1 MKFRSDCIIMYV
13 LQEEYDLMD
22 TLYLAAVCAVVP
34 GLGRSRIP
42 DLINALGSARAVFEA
57 SAATLTATGLCTPRA
72 VQNFISN
79 RDARLPQRLDYFCHH
94 NGVQILAY
102 TDTAYPQS
110 LQNLSDKPLVLYV
123 KGELPQANYALSIVG
138 SRRCTEY
145 GVRAAACFAQAM
157 TREGIPII
165 SGGAKGI
172 DTAAHEA
179 CLQAGGVTVAVL
191 GCGLDI
197 AYPSENAKLFA
208 RIAEHGA
215 LVTEYPPG
223 VPPAAANFPARNRI
237 IVGLSQAVLVAE
249 AGKRSG
255 AVITANIAADEGREV
270 YCVPGNIFDGS
281 SIGCHELIR
290 TGAKLVDMP
299 QDILDDK
306 RSWQQAMNRRIT
318 QPSIF
323 DCAPQESK
331 PAPAPV
337 TTELGAKLLAL
348 LQAGALS
355 LEKLTEQSGAA
366 FATVS
371 MELLDLQAAGLV
383 ATDQAQRYY
392 RK

>member
-1 MKFRSDCIIMYV
+1 
-13 LQEEYDLMD
+13 MD

-79 RDARLPQRLDYFCHH
+79 RDARLPQRLDYFCRH

-102 TDTAYPQS
+102 TGTDYPQS

-123 KGELPQANYALSIVG
+123 KGELPQANYALAIVG

-179 CLQAGGVTVAVL
+179 CLQAGGTTVAVL

-197 AYPSENAKLFA
+197 VYPSENARLFA
-208 RIAEHGA
+208 RIAERGA
-215 LVTEYPPG
+215 LVSEYPPG
-223 VPPAAANFPARNRI
+223 VPPIAANFPARNRI

-306 RSWQQAMNRRIT
+306 KSWQQAMNRRIT

-323 DCAPQESK
+323 DCAPQELK

-366 FATVS
+366 FAAVS

>member
-1 MKFRSDCIIMYV
+1 
-13 LQEEYDLMD
+13 MD

-79 RDARLPQRLDYFCHH
+79 RDARLPQRLDYFCRH

-102 TDTAYPQS
+102 NDAAYPQS

-123 KGELPQANYALSIVG
+123 KGELPQANYALAIVG
-138 SRRCTEY
+138 SRRCSEY
-145 GVRAAACFAQAM
+145 GVRAAGYFAKAM

-197 AYPSENAKLFA
+197 VYPSENAKLFA

-306 RSWQQAMNRRIT
+306 RSWQQAMNCRIT

-323 DCAPQESK
+323 DGAPQEPK

-366 FATVS
+366 FAAVS